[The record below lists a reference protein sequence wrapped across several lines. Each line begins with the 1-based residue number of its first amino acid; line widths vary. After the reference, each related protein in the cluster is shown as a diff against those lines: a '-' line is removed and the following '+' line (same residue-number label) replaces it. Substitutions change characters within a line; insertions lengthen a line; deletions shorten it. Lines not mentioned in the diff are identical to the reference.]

1 MDYSAHVLFRVNCL
15 RLLTGELTWD
25 VTVYALVFDAFSKFS
40 WAPVEWAWLPVKLV
54 MTVTTCHRLF
64 DCFSLCQVVLV
75 TPMSPR
81 STYFIS
87 YCTACRAFEFLYGMD
102 RWFSNILPNLGK
114 LTYVRTYVC
123 TYVLFVDYCFSIPSI
138 TFTNFFYNAPW
149 LWNFMC

>member
-40 WAPVEWAWLPVKLV
+40 WAPVEWAWLPVKVV

-102 RWFSNILPNLGK
+102 RWF
-114 LTYVRTYVC
+114 C

-138 TFTNFFYNAPW
+138 TFTNFFLQRPMAMKFYVFIFYIIKAKVNCSN
-149 LWNFMC
+149 LNF